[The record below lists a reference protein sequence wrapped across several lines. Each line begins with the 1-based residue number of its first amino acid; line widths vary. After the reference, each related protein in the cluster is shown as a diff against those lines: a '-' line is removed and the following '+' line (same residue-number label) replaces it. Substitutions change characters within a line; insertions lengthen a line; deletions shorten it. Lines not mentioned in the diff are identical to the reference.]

1 MGEKKYSKWV
11 EKHVNEWEKIK
22 KKTQMDRKK
31 DLKNIS
37 NHWDREKATNRIGV
51 RYKDLWGKA
60 INN

>member
-37 NHWDREKATNRIGV
+37 NHWDREKAIQIG
-51 RYKDLWGKA
+51 RK
-60 INN
+60 